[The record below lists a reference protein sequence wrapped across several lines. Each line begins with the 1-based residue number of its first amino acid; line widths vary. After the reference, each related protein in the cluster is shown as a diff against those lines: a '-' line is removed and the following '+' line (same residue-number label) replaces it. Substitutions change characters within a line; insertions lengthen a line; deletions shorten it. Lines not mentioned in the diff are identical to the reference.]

1 MPDRPTGKD
10 RAEAVKKFKLYYI
23 DSLYTSRRVNF
34 IIAILKKKC
43 VYIVTVSKAGDWW
56 NTRIGKN

>member
-1 MPDRPTGKD
+1 MPARPTGKD

-43 VYIVTVSKAGDWW
+43 VYIVSK
-56 NTRIGKN
+56 